1 MFSDTTLA
9 GTYIFYKLMHLYSRE
24 NRNYMCLSPKNLRC
38 LFFCDPIF
46 TLRVEQKR
54 TNRLNFTYIYN
65 VCMYIQIVGTPPCPT
80 LAGTYI
86 FYKLMHLYSRE
97 NINKLLDYF
106 GDNRFNYNKDESTMV
121 CKINN
126 IF

>member
-1 MFSDTTLA
+1 MFSDT
-9 GTYIFYKLMHLYSRE
+9 
-24 NRNYMCLSPKNLRC
+24 
-38 LFFCDPIF
+38 
-46 TLRVEQKR
+46 
-54 TNRLNFTYIYN
+54 
-65 VCMYIQIVGTPPCPT
+65 T

-106 GDNRFNYNKDESTMV
+106 GDNRFNYNKDESTMI